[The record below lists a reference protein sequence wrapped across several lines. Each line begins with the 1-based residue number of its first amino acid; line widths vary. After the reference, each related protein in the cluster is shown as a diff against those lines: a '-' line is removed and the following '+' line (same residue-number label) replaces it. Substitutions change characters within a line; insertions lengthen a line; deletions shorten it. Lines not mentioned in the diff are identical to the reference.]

1 MHISLFCYGV
11 EVFGVHPPPVCT
23 KPPDA
28 RTLTMKLAATI
39 AVFLESHWEVMVGP
53 KVGDHGPVQ
62 GFGALLDEH
71 GFPC

>member
-1 MHISLFCYGV
+1 MT
-11 EVFGVHPPPVCT
+11 PT
-23 KPPDA
+23 A
-28 RTLTMKLAATI
+28 ATLTMKLAATI